1 MPTAGTAMEGG
12 RGAVLTSVSSQSS
25 YQCPGAYTNES
36 IKILFCATKEA
47 TLYVKL
53 RRISVASMVIR

>member
-1 MPTAGTAMEGG
+1 MEGG

>member
-1 MPTAGTAMEGG
+1 MEGG
-12 RGAVLTSVSSQSS
+12 RGAVLTSVSSQSTS
-25 YQCPGAYTNES
+25 YQCSGACTNES